1 MKTVNKEILLRQ
13 ISAND
18 YADEIK
24 MAVGDAIEEYA
35 DTYMGITSISELAE
49 QLGLSEKKTMN
60 LLTGDVDVKLS
71 DIARYAYMMGCHL
84 RIALEHKPQTEE
96 EIKIGGTDG

>member
-13 ISAND
+13 MLAND

-71 DIARYAYMMGCHL
+71 DLARYAYMMGCGL
-84 RIALEHKPQTEE
+84 RITLERKDTEFDN
-96 EIKIGGTDG
+96 IKVGGTE

>member
-1 MKTVNKEILLRQ
+1 MKTVNKEILIRQ
-13 ISAND
+13 MLAND

-71 DIARYAYMMGCHL
+71 DIARYAYMMGCQL
-84 RIALEHKPQTEE
+84 RIVLESESKAKT
-96 EIKIGGTDG
+96 GGAD

>member
-1 MKTVNKEILLRQ
+1 MP
-13 ISAND
+13 AND

-49 QLGLSEKKTMN
+49 QLGLSEKKTM
-60 LLTGDVDVKLS
+60 
-71 DIARYAYMMGCHL
+71 IMM
-84 RIALEHKPQTEE
+84 
-96 EIKIGGTDG
+96 KIFI